1 MSNLS
6 SFHPTARPAA
16 MIRAIREVC
25 GCAIL
30 SAAMLAWAPANPA
43 AAQEPPIA
51 EEVQIA
57 PCDGRCPYTL
67 AVEVVAEV
75 GHDEGPGVVDGLGN
89 AFMDASGRVYVAG
102 QDRVQVFAT
111 DGTLIS
117 AFGRR
122 GEGPGELSGSGG
134 AFTFVED
141 GVFVVTDIGRRVIM
155 RFDWEGTLL
164 DEVRMSELMDGGR
177 LIPWGGTLAVHDS
190 NILTSAER
198 IGYPLHLVDLATG
211 EIQAS
216 FGSLTGE
223 YDWERERIQQVR
235 PARGPDGTVWMARE
249 HAYWI
254 ELWSPDNKLHSS
266 MRRDL
271 DWFPDALDDLD
282 GHPLPTDQPEP
293 QIMGL
298 SADDSLM
305 WVMVFRAGEDWE
317 EVHPDN
323 FLERYD
329 THVEVIDWRR
339 GQVIA
344 SRRFNELFLGWTGPE
359 GLSSEIVIT
368 GRASVRNRVV
378 RIKLSTW

>member
-1 MSNLS
+1 MI
-6 SFHPTARPAA
+6 TAA
-16 MIRAIREVC
+16 MHDVR
-25 GCAIL
+25 GCLIL
-30 SAAMLAWAPANPA
+30 SAGMLAWAPANPA
-43 AAQEPPIA
+43 GAQEPPIS

-75 GHDEGPGVVDGLGN
+75 GHDAGPGMVDGLSN
-89 AFMDASGRVYVAG
+89 AVMDSSGRVYVVG
-102 QDRVQVFAT
+102 QERIQVFAP
-111 DGTLIS
+111 DGTLLS
-117 AFGRR
+117 AFGRL
-122 GEGPGELSGSGG
+122 GEGPGEMSGSGG
-134 AFTFVED
+134 AITFVED
-141 GVFVVTDIGRRVIM
+141 GVFVLTDIGRRVIM
-155 RFDWEGTLL
+155 KFDWEGRLL
-164 DEVRMSELMDGGR
+164 QEVRMSELMDGGY
-177 LIPWGGTLAVHDS
+177 LIPWGGTLAVHEA
-190 NILTSAER
+190 NILTPER

-211 EIQAS
+211 EIEAS

-223 YDWERERIQQVR
+223 YDMARERVHAVVPAR
-235 PARGPDGTVWMARE
+235 GPARGPDGTVWMARN

-254 ELWSPDNKLHSS
+254 ELWSPDNQLHLS

-271 DWFPDALDDLD
+271 EWFPDALDDLD
-282 GHPLPTDQPEP
+282 GHPLPTDPPEP
-293 QIMGL
+293 GIMGI

-305 WVMVFRAGEDWE
+305 WVMVHRASEDWG
-317 EVHPDN
+317 EVDPRD

-344 SRRFNELFLGWTGPE
+344 SRRFNETFLGWTGPG
-359 GLSSEIVIT
+359 GLSAEIVTT

>member
-1 MSNLS
+1 MI
-6 SFHPTARPAA
+6 TAA
-16 MIRAIREVC
+16 MRDVPGRF
-25 GCAIL
+25 IL
-30 SAAMLAWAPANPA
+30 SAAMLAWAPATPA
-43 AAQEPPIA
+43 ATQEPPIA
-51 EEVQIA
+51 EEVRIA

-67 AVEVVAEV
+67 SVEVVAEV
-75 GHDEGPGVVDGLGN
+75 GHDEGPGVVDGLSN
-89 AFMDASGRVYVAG
+89 AFMDASGRVYVLG
-102 QDRVQVFAT
+102 QDRIQVFAP
-111 DGTLIS
+111 DGALLS

-122 GEGPGELSGSGG
+122 GEGPGEMSGSGG

-141 GVFVVTDIGRRVIM
+141 GVFVMTDIGRRAIM
-155 RFDWEGTLL
+155 KFDWEGTLL
-164 DEVRMSELMDGGR
+164 DEVRMTELMDGGR
-177 LIPWGGTLAVHDS
+177 LIPWGGTLAVHEA
-190 NILTSAER
+190 NILTSPER

-223 YDWERERIQQVR
+223 YDWDRERIQEVR
-235 PARGPDGTVWMARE
+235 PARGPDGTVWMARQ

-266 MRRDL
+266 MRRNL

-293 QIMGL
+293 WIGGI
-298 SADDSLM
+298 SATDSLM
-305 WVMVFRAGEDWE
+305 WILVLRAAENWE

-323 FLERYD
+323 LLERYD

-344 SRRFNELFLGWTGPE
+344 SRRFDKLYLGWTGPE

-368 GRASVRNRVV
+368 GGASIRNRVV
-378 RIKLSTW
+378 RIGLSTWEGG